1 MKKKWIVLGSTI
13 GISTVVMATTGFTA
27 LAGTS
32 GYEMYKSALKNTKTA
47 KSVSVQAEVTLLDN
61 GATLNDAK
69 GSLKV
74 SLADHTA
81 SGTVSLAGQDNKQ
94 SLTKLVTRKQAKRYG
109 KQAIQTYITSN
120 RRIEEREKDNDP
132 NEQDSAWLNNQAET
146 VIDVLVGNL
155 QNEVVSDQNQ
165 DGTQHLSL
173 QLSNAQIP
181 AILQA
186 LAPLA
191 FKQLSGHHEGNRAS
205 DSNNTQENA
214 DKLFESNLIKPSQ
227 LSLTQDIQITNIVL
241 QADVDSNNYITNQ
254 LASITFTGK
263 DASSAERMK
272 YRLT

>member
-94 SLTKLVTRKQAKRYG
+94 SLDLYKEAS
-109 KQAIQTYITSN
+109 QTVWKASN
-120 RRIEEREKDNDP
+120 TDVYYVKSENQEREKDNDP

-146 VIDVLVGNL
+146 VIDALVGNL

-205 DSNNTQENA
+205 DSEQYSRECG
-214 DKLFESNLIKPSQ
+214 
-227 LSLTQDIQITNIVL
+227 
-241 QADVDSNNYITNQ
+241 QAVRVEFD
-254 LASITFTGK
+254 
-263 DASSAERMK
+263 
-272 YRLT
+272 